1 MIENYTLILY
11 KGDNDLPCYE
21 CPLLIQCD
29 SLTYK
34 IFEREFY
41 SQEEKN
47 FFYSCVK
54 ALLKGKP
61 LIPVFK
67 NGK

>member
-1 MIENYTLILY
+1 MIEDYTLILY
-11 KGDNDLPCYE
+11 KGNKDLPCYE
-21 CPLLIQCD
+21 CPLLKQCN

-34 IFEREFY
+34 IFKREFY
-41 SQEEKN
+41 NQEEKN

-61 LIPVFK
+61 LIPVLK

>member
-1 MIENYTLILY
+1 MIEDYTLVLY
-11 KGDNDLPCYE
+11 KRENGLPCYE

-41 SQEEKN
+41 SQ
-47 FFYSCVK
+47 
-54 ALLKGKP
+54 
-61 LIPVFK
+61 
-67 NGK
+67 

>member
-1 MIENYTLILY
+1 MIEDYTLVLY
-11 KGDNDLPCYE
+11 KRENGLPCYE
-21 CPLLIQCD
+21 CPLLKQCD
-29 SLTYK
+29 NL